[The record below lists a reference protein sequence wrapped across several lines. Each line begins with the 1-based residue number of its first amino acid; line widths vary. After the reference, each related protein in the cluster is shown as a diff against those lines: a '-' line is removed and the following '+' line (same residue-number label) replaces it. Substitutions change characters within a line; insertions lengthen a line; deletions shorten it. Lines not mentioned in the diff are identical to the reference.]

1 MTITLNF
8 SPTSII
14 SPFLANLFEF
24 YYIITLT
31 LLSFHINDHL
41 LNKEGNILNISKKD
55 LSENNKSISSSSFC
69 KQVSKSNF
77 FEFFSIT
84 IVITLQDDA
93 IIF

>member
-14 SPFLANLFEF
+14 SPFLTNLFRF

-31 LLSFHINDHL
+31 VLSFHINDYK
-41 LNKEGNILNISKKD
+41 LNKDGNVLNISKKD

-77 FEFFSIT
+77 FGFFSIT
-84 IVITLQDDA
+84 VVITLQDDP